1 MPQVQPSK
9 LTENELQLSPA
20 DSGYTVKVVEGT
32 VSPVLNGKIV
42 TIAPEHELKISVT
55 PILGSNSNNYGN
67 SNAYGKFNAEGGK
80 RNRKGA
86 NKTRKKKQEGGKRKL
101 SGYMKFANKVRPD
114 LMKENP
120 GMPIP
125 KLGSAI
131 GAKWRALSDAE
142 KKSYA

>member
-1 MPQVQPSK
+1 MVNKEITLQPGDT
-9 LTENELQLSPA
+9 LTVTC
-20 DSGYTVKVVEGT
+20 GGEGA
-32 VSPVLNGKIV
+32 V
-42 TIAPEHELKISVT
+42 
-55 PILGSNSNNYGN
+55 NNAIMKAEGN
-67 SNAYGKFNAEGGK
+67 MSFVEGGK

-86 NKTRKKKQEGGKRKL
+86 NKTRKMEGGKRKL
-101 SGYMKFANKVRPD
+101 SGYMKFANKVRPE

>member
-1 MPQVQPSK
+1 MVNHNLTLQPGDT
-9 LTENELQLSPA
+9 L
-20 DSGYTVKVVEGT
+20 TVKCVEN
-32 VSPVLNGKIV
+32 VMDQSAIMQ
-42 TIAPEHELKISVT
+42 
-55 PILGSNSNNYGN
+55 
-67 SNAYGKFNAEGGK
+67 AEGGK
-80 RNRKGA
+80 RNRKGV
-86 NKTRKKKQEGGKRKL
+86 NKTRKNKQEGGKRKL

>member
-1 MPQVQPSK
+1 MPQVQSSK
-9 LTENELQLSPA
+9 LTDNQLQLAPA
-20 DSGYTVKVVEGT
+20 DYGYTVKVVEGT
-32 VSPVLNGKIV
+32 VEPVLNGKTV

-55 PILGSNSNNYGN
+55 TQPATNS
-67 SNAYGKFNAEGGK
+67 NAEGGGK
-80 RNRKGA
+80 VKKNRKEA
-86 NKTRKKKQEGGKRKL
+86 NKTRKNKQEGGKRKL
-101 SGYMKFANKVRPD
+101 SGYMKFANKVRPQI
-114 LMKENP
+114 MKENP

>member
-1 MPQVQPSK
+1 MVNHNLTLQPGDT
-9 LTENELQLSPA
+9 L
-20 DSGYTVKVVEGT
+20 TVKCVEN
-32 VSPVLNGKIV
+32 VMDQSAIMK
-42 TIAPEHELKISVT
+42 EE
-55 PILGSNSNNYGN
+55 GN
-67 SNAYGKFNAEGGK
+67 MSLLEGGK
-80 RNRKGA
+80 RSRKGA
-86 NKTRKKKQEGGKRKL
+86 NKTRKNKQEGGKRKL

-120 GMPIP
+120 GMAIP

>member
-1 MPQVQPSK
+1 MVK
-9 LTENELQLSPA
+9 L
-20 DSGYTVKVVEGT
+20 DDVK
-32 VSPVLNGKIV
+32 LNPGDTV
-42 TIAPEHELKISVT
+42 TIICSGGGVA
-55 PILGSNSNNYGN
+55 NNIHMKAEGDM
-67 SNAYGKFNAEGGK
+67 SLHEGGK

-86 NKTRKKKQEGGKRKL
+86 NKTRKMEGGKRKL

>member
-1 MPQVQPSK
+1 MVK
-9 LTENELQLSPA
+9 L
-20 DSGYTVKVVEGT
+20 DDVK
-32 VSPVLNGKIV
+32 LNPGDTV
-42 TIAPEHELKISVT
+42 TIICSGGGVANKQDGNKKDGMMNLDAPKNQEGIMNVS
-55 PILGSNSNNYGN
+55 
-67 SNAYGKFNAEGGK
+67 EGGK

-86 NKTRKKKQEGGKRKL
+86 NKTRKNKQEGGKRKL

>member
-1 MPQVQPSK
+1 MVNHNLTLQPGDT
-9 LTENELQLSPA
+9 LTVTCGGEDNVNNA
-20 DSGYTVKVVEGT
+20 IMKAEGDM
-32 VSPVLNGKIV
+32 SL
-42 TIAPEHELKISVT
+42 L
-55 PILGSNSNNYGN
+55 
-67 SNAYGKFNAEGGK
+67 EGGK

-86 NKTRKKKQEGGKRKL
+86 NKTRKNKQEGGKRKL